1 MLILVL
7 GLAVF
12 LGVHLVPVVNGLK
25 AGLVGRLGEGPY
37 KVLFSVVAAVGLVL
51 VVWGYA
57 VAREAGSV
65 VLYDP
70 PTWLRHVTMLLM
82 IPVFPLVVA
91 AYLPGRI
98 AAAVRHPMITA
109 VKVWAFAHL
118 LANGDAAS
126 VLLFAGFLAWGVLA
140 RISMKRREAAGL
152 SRVRTAGPVL
162 NDVIAVVVGLAI
174 YGAFVWRLHLLI
186 IGVPVM

>member
-1 MLILVL
+1 MLVLVL

-25 AGLVGRLGEGPY
+25 AGLVGRVGEGTY
-37 KVLFSVVAAVGLVL
+37 KVLFSIVAAAGLVL
-51 VVWGYA
+51 VVWGYGL
-57 VAREAGSV
+57 AREAGPI

-70 PTWLRHVTMLLM
+70 PAWLRHVTMLLM
-82 IPVFPLVVA
+82 LPVFPLIVA

-98 AAAVRHPMITA
+98 SAAVRHPMITA

-152 SRVRTAGPVL
+152 SRVRTGPVR
-162 NDVIAVVVGLAI
+162 NDVVAVVVGLAV
-174 YGAFVWRLHLLI
+174 YLAFVWRLHLWI